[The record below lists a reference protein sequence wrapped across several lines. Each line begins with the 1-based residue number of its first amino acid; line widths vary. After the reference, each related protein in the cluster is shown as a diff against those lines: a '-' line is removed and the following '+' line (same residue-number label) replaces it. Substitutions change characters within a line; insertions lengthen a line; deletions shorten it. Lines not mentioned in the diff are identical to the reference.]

1 MLMLGLY
8 AAVIVLLLAVEA
20 IYVRKLSE
28 RLERAE
34 KEIASWKL
42 ATEHLQ
48 RELEKHW

>member
-1 MLMLGLY
+1 MLELGIY
-8 AAVIVLLLAVEA
+8 TAVIVVLLAIET
-20 IYVRKLSE
+20 IHVRKLSE

-42 ATEHLQ
+42 AVEHLQ